1 MSRINKLDIS
11 VANLIA
17 AGEVVDRPSSVLK
30 ELLENAI
37 DAGATSVTAEIRR
50 GGISFLRVTD
60 DGCGMTPEDLPL
72 SVLRHATSKI
82 SRAEDLAEI
91 LTLGFRGEALAAIS
105 AVADIRIL
113 TRTADAETGAM
124 LEAEAGRVPKLSEVG
139 CACGT
144 TVLVENLFA
153 NVPARQKFLKADRT
167 EAQSCSFVAE
177 KVALSHPE
185 IRFTYISDGAERFTT
200 AGDGNRK
207 NALYSVFGRQF
218 ASSLIPVKEETG
230 GILVAGYIGTPAQF
244 RANRSF
250 ENFFINGR
258 YVRSKTA
265 TAAVEQAY
273 QSYMP
278 EGKFPTACLWI
289 TLSPGVVDVNVHPA
303 KLEVKFSN
311 ERAVF
316 EAIYYAVRTAI
327 KNDVQRA
334 PLSLPE
340 NGPSSSQQSTDFRL
354 PLSTVTSPLRD
365 RSEPKSAPPTLFD
378 GLFASPSAPPSE
390 NEKAPAAS
398 ESLFPGSGSGMPLSS
413 PIPSGFYDGYQ
424 KYAAPPPGYEGEA
437 PAPVPGDADAPPPP
451 GDPREPVAPD
461 ERPTAAP
468 LPIRYIGI
476 VFETYIL
483 AERGEE
489 LFIIDKHA
497 AHERVIYENLT
508 RTHSSDDFPPQM
520 LLVPIRLSLTAV
532 ETAALQD
539 FADEIKKAG
548 FDFSLTED
556 GAEISQIPGILT
568 TTQASDLLANAASL
582 LADGS
587 GVSAARMKD
596 EIYQRSLY
604 TASCKAAM
612 KGGRF
617 DGEEHLRWLCD
628 ELSRCE
634 DIRVCPHGRPVVTV
648 LSRSYLDRSF
658 QRTK

>member
-124 LEAEAGRVPKLSEVG
+124 LEAEAGRVPKFSEVA

-144 TVLVENLFA
+144 TVLVENLFS

-185 IRFTYISDGAERFTT
+185 IRFTYISDGTERFTT

-230 GILVAGYIGTPAQF
+230 GILVTGYIGTPAQF

-316 EAIYYAVRTAI
+316 EAVYYAVRTAI

-334 PLSLPE
+334 PLTLPE
-340 NGPSSSQQSTDFRL
+340 DGGKRPFSPPQSADFRL
-354 PLSTVTSPLRD
+354 PLSTLPLSLRD
-365 RSEPKSAPPTLFD
+365 RAEPKSAPATLLD
-378 GLFASPSAPPSE
+378 GSGAPSAEPVSSEPLIPSYRT
-390 NEKAPAAS
+390 
-398 ESLFPGSGSGMPLSS
+398 GTPLSS

-424 KYAAPPPGYEGEA
+424 KYASPPPGYVGEA

-476 VFETYIL
+476 AFETYIL

-508 RTHSSDDFPPQM
+508 RTHSSDDFPPQI

-568 TTQASDLLANAASL
+568 TSQASDLLANAASL

>member
-1 MSRINKLDIS
+1 
-11 VANLIA
+11 
-17 AGEVVDRPSSVLK
+17 
-30 ELLENAI
+30 
-37 DAGATSVTAEIRR
+37 
-50 GGISFLRVTD
+50 
-60 DGCGMTPEDLPL
+60 
-72 SVLRHATSKI
+72 
-82 SRAEDLAEI
+82 
-91 LTLGFRGEALAAIS
+91 
-105 AVADIRIL
+105 
-113 TRTADAETGAM
+113 
-124 LEAEAGRVPKLSEVG
+124 
-139 CACGT
+139 
-144 TVLVENLFA
+144 
-153 NVPARQKFLKADRT
+153 
-167 EAQSCSFVAE
+167 
-177 KVALSHPE
+177 
-185 IRFTYISDGAERFTT
+185 
-200 AGDGNRK
+200 
-207 NALYSVFGRQF
+207 
-218 ASSLIPVKEETG
+218 
-230 GILVAGYIGTPAQF
+230 
-244 RANRSF
+244 
-250 ENFFINGR
+250 
-258 YVRSKTA
+258 
-265 TAAVEQAY
+265 
-273 QSYMP
+273 
-278 EGKFPTACLWI
+278 
-289 TLSPGVVDVNVHPA
+289 
-303 KLEVKFSN
+303 
-311 ERAVF
+311 
-316 EAIYYAVRTAI
+316 
-327 KNDVQRA
+327 
-334 PLSLPE
+334 
-340 NGPSSSQQSTDFRL
+340 
-354 PLSTVTSPLRD
+354 
-365 RSEPKSAPPTLFD
+365 
-378 GLFASPSAPPSE
+378 
-390 NEKAPAAS
+390 
-398 ESLFPGSGSGMPLSS
+398 
-413 PIPSGFYDGYQ
+413 
-424 KYAAPPPGYEGEA
+424 
-437 PAPVPGDADAPPPP
+437 VPGDADAPPPP

-568 TTQASDLLANAASL
+568 TSQASDLLANAASL

>member
-1 MSRINKLDIS
+1 MPHINKLELS

-37 DAGATSVTAEIRR
+37 DAGASAVTAEIRR
-50 GGISFLRVTD
+50 GGISLIRVTD

-82 SRAEDLAEI
+82 SRAEDLSEI

-105 AVADIRIL
+105 AVSDVRIL
-113 TRTADAETGAM
+113 TRTADADVGAL
-124 LEAEAGRVPKLSEVG
+124 LEAEAGRVPRISEVG
-139 CACGT
+139 CARGT
-144 TVLVENLFA
+144 TVLVENLFS
-153 NVPARQKFLKADRT
+153 NVPARQKFLKSDRT

-185 IRFTYISDGAERFTT
+185 IRFTYLSDGAEKFTT

-218 ASSLIPVKEETG
+218 AASLVPVKEEAG
-230 GILVAGYIGTPAQF
+230 GILVSGYIGTPAQVH
-244 RANRSF
+244 ANRSF

-258 YVRSKTA
+258 YIRSKTA

-273 QSYMP
+273 QSYLP

-316 EAIYYAVRTAI
+316 EAVYYAVRTAI

-334 PLSLPE
+334 ALALPAE
-340 NGPSSSQQSTDFRL
+340 EKTPAPAGQSESFRL
-354 PLSTVTSPLRD
+354 PLSTVSVPMRD
-365 RSEPKSAPPTLFD
+365 RTEPKAPADTLFD
-378 GLFASPSAPPSE
+378 AVLTPRQEKTLPRAATEPLFPSFSAHAPLSSAPPSD
-390 NEKAPAAS
+390 
-398 ESLFPGSGSGMPLSS
+398 
-413 PIPSGFYDGYQ
+413 FYAGYQ
-424 KYAAPPPGYEGEA
+424 KYAAPPAGYEG
-437 PAPVPGDADAPPPP
+437 PAEPAFAKSAPPAEQPEESAA
-451 GDPREPVAPD
+451 RETPA
-461 ERPTAAP
+461 RF
-468 LPIRYIGI
+468 PIRYLGI
-476 VFETYIL
+476 AFETYIL
-483 AERGEE
+483 AERGDE
-489 LFIIDKHA
+489 LLIIDKHA
-497 AHERVIYENLT
+497 AHERVIYESLIRT
-508 RTHSSDDFPPQM
+508 RFADDAPPQL
-520 LLVPIRLSLTAV
+520 LLVPIRLRLTPV
-532 ETAALQD
+532 ETAALEEYGED
-539 FADEIKKAG
+539 VRRAG
-548 FDFSLTED
+548 FEFTVSDD
-556 GAEISQIPGILT
+556 GADVTQIPGILT
-568 TTQASDLLANAASL
+568 PPQAADLLSSAASL
-582 LADGS
+582 LAEGS
-587 GVSAARMKD
+587 GVSAVRMKED
-596 EIYQRSLY
+596 LFRRSLY

-612 KGGRF
+612 KGGRY
-617 DGEEHLRWLCD
+617 DGEEHLRWLCG

-648 LSRSYLDRSF
+648 LSRAYLDRSF